1 MKKIDINEK
10 IASVGTHSHTSCG
23 LLQVSLNPVRVM
35 KHEAD
40 EEKAEIARLSS
51 FVGAMAVG
59 DLVKTTLGPRGMD
72 KILWGMGR
80 NEGQVQVTNDGAT
93 ILRYVNSCTKELGHG
108 LKNCN
113 DILSNPFTKLFST
126 FSQDL

>member
-1 MKKIDINEK
+1 
-10 IASVGTHSHTSCG
+10 
-23 LLQVSLNPVRVM
+23 M

-93 ILRYVNSCTKELGHG
+93 ILR
-108 LKNCN
+108 
-113 DILSNPFTKLFST
+113 
-126 FSQDL
+126 

>member
-1 MKKIDINEK
+1 
-10 IASVGTHSHTSCG
+10 
-23 LLQVSLNPVRVM
+23 M

-93 ILRYVNSCTKELGHG
+93 ILRYL
-108 LKNCN
+108 
-113 DILSNPFTKLFST
+113 
-126 FSQDL
+126 

>member
-1 MKKIDINEK
+1 MKKIDIKEK
-10 IASVGTHSHTSCG
+10 IAIVGTHSHTSCG

-93 ILRYVNSCTKELGHG
+93 ILRYVNSCTKD
-108 LKNCN
+108 KCAF
-113 DILSNPFTKLFST
+113 LSGCISLVS
-126 FSQDL
+126 L

>member
-1 MKKIDINEK
+1 
-10 IASVGTHSHTSCG
+10 
-23 LLQVSLNPVRVM
+23 M

-80 NEGQVQVTNDGAT
+80 NDMQGKAV
-93 ILRYVNSCTKELGHG
+93 
-108 LKNCN
+108 
-113 DILSNPFTKLFST
+113 
-126 FSQDL
+126 

>member
-1 MKKIDINEK
+1 
-10 IASVGTHSHTSCG
+10 
-23 LLQVSLNPVRVM
+23 M

-93 ILRYVNSCTKELGHG
+93 ILRYVNSCTKKLGHG
-108 LKNCN
+108 LANCYN
-113 DILSNPFTKLFST
+113 DIFPNPSTKLFST

>member
-1 MKKIDINEK
+1 
-10 IASVGTHSHTSCG
+10 
-23 LLQVSLNPVRVM
+23 M

-93 ILRYVNSCTKELGHG
+93 ILRYVNFCTIKLGHG
-108 LKNCN
+108 LVNYNN
-113 DILSNPFTKLFST
+113 DILPNPFTKLFQRLGKSFT
-126 FSQDL
+126 AS

>member
-1 MKKIDINEK
+1 MVFTTRVTIDEHFIQGFFFDDFSAILSSTK
-10 IASVGTHSHTSCG
+10 IAEIASSNTSCG

-93 ILRYVNSCTKELGHG
+93 ILR
-108 LKNCN
+108 
-113 DILSNPFTKLFST
+113 
-126 FSQDL
+126 

>member
-1 MKKIDINEK
+1 
-10 IASVGTHSHTSCG
+10 
-23 LLQVSLNPVRVM
+23 M

-93 ILRYVNSCTKELGHG
+93 ILRCDT
-108 LKNCN
+108 
-113 DILSNPFTKLFST
+113 
-126 FSQDL
+126 SQSF

>member
-1 MKKIDINEK
+1 
-10 IASVGTHSHTSCG
+10 
-23 LLQVSLNPVRVM
+23 M

-93 ILRYVNSCTKELGHG
+93 ILRYVNSCTIKQRHG
-108 LKNCN
+108 LVNCNN
-113 DILSNPFTKLFST
+113 DILKPTLNS
-126 FSQDL
+126 